1 MLIRA
6 ASEAFERDEQGVADA
21 VEVSWALPFGLYADA
36 PTIDALLHT
45 CALHRSVTWYFPD
58 LILQAMEAEEHIA
71 LLAQLSEHNIDP
83 FSATLDQ
90 KIQAFRE
97 SKSPAFYPV

>member
-1 MLIRA
+1 MVALISGETIEMLIRA
-6 ASEAFERDEQGVADA
+6 ASEAFERDQQGVADA

-58 LILQAMEAEEHIA
+58 YDLTGDGGGGAH
-71 LLAQLSEHNIDP
+71 
-83 FSATLDQ
+83 SA
-90 KIQAFRE
+90 AR
-97 SKSPAFYPV
+97 SAH